1 MTLLNALD
9 VISTIHL
16 KNEFGVLYASVIS
29 KKDSIYNDKNVFST
43 GNILFFILG
52 KLFQRYFLL

>member
-9 VISTIHL
+9 VTSTIHL

-29 KKDSIYNDKNVFST
+29 NKDSIYNDKNVFST
-43 GNILFFILG
+43 GNILFFI
-52 KLFQRYFLL
+52 